1 MKAIGLLELYP
12 KCVEKPFVKQ
22 KNANQIWVLERSLRM
37 NMERG
42 LVGCQSVTVTPGQR
56 PLQNLKSRNR
66 EKIDSRNI

>member
-37 NMERG
+37 KYGEGFSGVSECDSDTRAEASAEFEK
-42 LVGCQSVTVTPGQR
+42 QKQR
-56 PLQNLKSRNR
+56 
-66 EKIDSRNI
+66 ED